1 MLENI
6 AQREVA
12 ARNQRT
18 WLPVMSLALASVSS
32 VMLGLPSFSAD
43 TVVQRKILMT
53 NDGLTE
59 TTTTTTTERSYPAV
73 VNVDRV
79 VVPADRVIV
88 PTVERVVV
96 PAPIVA
102 DSVVVPAVPVTTTTT
117 VEKVV
122 VPATPVAVQRVT
134 IDGAVYKSALET
146 RSKAIRAVIATNISN
161 GMLTAEQ
168 AARYRAELDRL
179 SALELA
185 MDKGGAWT
193 YEKVLPLAY
202 EYDLL
207 GTNLKVVN
215 YTPFVQSGKVV
226 FSDAH
231 VVQIDDLMNRRAGLE
246 AKISMQYAD
255 GKLSASEA
263 DRLRGMLNH
272 VAVLEGGFRADGEIS
287 DKEAKTLY
295 GEFDKVGSEI
305 DKAL

>member
-6 AQREVA
+6 AQKKVA
-12 ARNQRT
+12 ARNRLRWPT
-18 WLPVMSLALASVSS
+18 LTSLALASISTLA
-32 VMLGLPSFSAD
+32 LGMPGLAAD

-53 NDGLTE
+53 NDGMTE
-59 TTTTTTTERSYPAV
+59 TTTTTTRERRADPAM

-79 VVPADRVIV
+79 IVPAR
-88 PTVERVVV
+88 PM
-96 PAPIVA
+96 
-102 DSVVVPAVPVTTTTT
+102 
-117 VEKVV
+117 
-122 VPATPVAVQRVT
+122 AVQRVT
-134 IDGAVYKSALET
+134 IDGAVYRSALEA

-161 GMLTAEQ
+161 GTLTAEQ

-179 SALELA
+179 SSLELA
-185 MDKGGAWT
+185 MDKGGSWA
-193 YEKVLPLAY
+193 YERVLPLAY

-246 AKISMQYAD
+246 AKISMEYAD

-272 VAVLEGGFRADGEIS
+272 VAVVENGCRADGEIS
-287 DKEAKTLY
+287 DKEAKMLY
-295 GEFDKVGSEI
+295 GEFDKIGSAI
-305 DKAL
+305 DQAL

>member
-6 AQREVA
+6 AQKDVV
-12 ARNQRT
+12 ARNHRR
-18 WLPVMSLALASVSS
+18 WLPLMSLALASISTAVI
-32 VMLGLPSFSAD
+32 GLPSFSAD
-43 TVVQRKILMT
+43 TVVQRKIMMT

-59 TTTTTTTERSYPAV
+59 TTTTTTTERSYPAL

-88 PTVERVVV
+88 PTVERVIV
-96 PAPIVA
+96 PAPLVA
-102 DSVVVPAVPVTTTTT
+102 DSVVVPAVPVSTTT

-122 VPATPVAVQRVT
+122 VPATPVAVQKVT
-134 IDGAVYKSALET
+134 IDGNVYKSALET

-161 GMLTAEQ
+161 GTLTAEQ

-185 MDKGGAWT
+185 MDQGSSWT
-193 YEKVLPLAY
+193 YEKVLPLTY

-207 GTNLKVVN
+207 ASNLKVAG
-215 YTPFVQSGKVV
+215 YTPFVQSGSVI

-231 VVQIDDLMNRRAGLE
+231 VVKIDDLMNRRAGLE
-246 AKISMQYAD
+246 AKISMGYAS
-255 GKLSASEA
+255 GKLSSAEA

-272 VAVLEGGFRADGEIS
+272 VAVVESNYRADGEVS
-287 DKEAKTLY
+287 DKEAKALY
-295 GEFDKVGSEI
+295 GEFDKVGSAI